1 MKDKELQF
9 WYFLIEGNLDDK
21 TGAYGNFYTY
31 GERCGE
37 ALGKTYLIAKQEG
50 IINPMV
56 IESTRLDNLKE
67 FEIPEEA
74 ERISDS
80 TYMIPSLNTF
90 ELNPKEYFF
99 KPPAGISFDT
109 IIGEY
114 DSELILEQFAAYN
127 KNENGVYELQLVVD
141 KTRLVEIFFKCFDLI
156 EPIDAFWIYICEHW
170 LNRKRELW
178 ASKSITNKSEIIKF
192 LKKHRANTIENGF
205 VELVVNSNIGK
216 TNLMLCEHKKVQ
228 LHTESE
234 EIFKKFIG
242 GLIDLGFKQTKD
254 FYNIEFGYHH
264 WHYRPID
271 SLDRDD
277 FAVMLIDNEF
287 ENIKLEK

>member
-1 MKDKELQF
+1 MKSKGLQF

-37 ALGKTYLIAKQEG
+37 ALGNTYLIAQQEG
-50 IINPMV
+50 IINPTV
-56 IESTRLDNLKE
+56 IETTRLDNLEE
-67 FEIPEEA
+67 FELPEEA
-74 ERISDS
+74 EQVSDS

-99 KPPAGISFDT
+99 KPPTGISFDT

-114 DSELILEQFAAYN
+114 DSELILEQFVAYN

-141 KTRLVEIFFKCFDLI
+141 KNRLVEIFFKCFDLI

-170 LNRKRELW
+170 LNRGRELW
-178 ASKSITNKSEIIKF
+178 ASKSVINKNEIIKF
-192 LKKHRANTIENGF
+192 LKKHKTNTIENGF
-205 VELVVNSNIGK
+205 VELVVNSNTGK

-234 EIFKKFIG
+234 EVFKNFIG
-242 GLIDLGFKQTKD
+242 GLIDLGFEQTKD

-264 WHYRPID
+264 WHYRPIE

-277 FAVMLIDNEF
+277 FAVLLIDNEF